1 MSWVVVLVYG
11 WVFGRKRQLNYT
23 MQKHVEWYRKLMSS
37 LLSWRWKMVSFL
49 FFQLPVKNIMSLA
62 FVLNC
67 HLHAVT
73 PFKLD
78 IIVRWVDHRQNL
90 SIAAILF
97 ITIGHRP
104 IVFHDLIGLRCLFRP
119 RLSCMVSHSIWIL
132 FTAYS

>member
-1 MSWVVVLVYG
+1 
-11 WVFGRKRQLNYT
+11 
-23 MQKHVEWYRKLMSS
+23 VEWYRKLMSS

-90 SIAAILF
+90 SRADYSGYAFYHNRASADCLSRFDRSAVSVSSSFIMHGFSFYLNFIHRLFLKKIL
-97 ITIGHRP
+97 
-104 IVFHDLIGLRCLFRP
+104 
-119 RLSCMVSHSIWIL
+119 
-132 FTAYS
+132 